1 MTINPIRMPKWGLS
15 MQEGVIVDWLK
26 PEGSEVAAGE
36 ELVEIETAKIVN
48 VAESPAAGVLRRVL
62 ASAGETLPVG
72 ALIGVLAETATPD
85 ADIDAF
91 VADFQASFVPGE
103 AGEADPAA
111 LQVQTIQVG
120 ERMIRYGRA
129 GPSSGTPAVL
139 IHGFAAD
146 LNGWLFNLEALA
158 ADRPVYALDLPGHGG
173 STKDVGDG
181 GLAALAE
188 VVEGWLSA
196 LGVDRAH
203 LVGHSLGAAV
213 AARFALDHPDRV
225 ASLGLVAPAYLGGAV
240 NADFLS
246 GVVQA
251 RRARDLKPWLEML
264 TADPAL
270 ITRDMVEDV
279 LKAKRLDGVDEAL
292 GTLRDRL
299 VEGADAAA
307 LRADLPRIPAALV
320 VTSAADRIVGR
331 TDEAALP
338 QSWRVVEVAGAGH
351 LPHLEQ
357 AVQVNAELRAWMT
370 ERG

>member
-1 MTINPIRMPKWGLS
+1 MTITPVRMPKWGLS

-26 PEGSEVAAGE
+26 PEGAEVAAGE

-62 ASAGETLPVG
+62 ASAGETL
-72 ALIGVLAETATPD
+72 
-85 ADIDAF
+85 
-91 VADFQASFVPGE
+91 
-103 AGEADPAA
+103 
-111 LQVQTIQVG
+111 QTIQVG

-129 GPSSGTPAVL
+129 GPSSGTAAVL

-225 ASLGLVAPAYLGGAV
+225 ASLALVAPAYLGGAV
-240 NADFLS
+240 NADFLT

-264 TADPAL
+264 TADSAL

-299 VEGADAAA
+299 VDGADAAA

-331 TDEAALP
+331 ADEAALP